1 MGHKRLLHTH
11 VRGREIHTET
21 STCTQGQS
29 LLWQNNI
36 QRRYAKAIYACHLFS
51 HKPKHSH
58 WWRWQRYAYVYCTV
72 LHTVDTPRTQPT
84 AHTPPP
90 RLPAPCQLTRC
101 AHPRPMLNPCA
112 HRCRPSLVP
121 TYYAAGLP
129 CAVVTILRVELLL
142 EPRLYTHGHGRA
154 RIPLWCH
161 AVFSLGVVK
170 HRLPHGTGCTGLQW
184 GLQPAATKCNTA
196 YSSGACRFL
205 SPSCSGMLAAAP
217 DAIERAACP
226 TGPTSSRE

>member
-1 MGHKRLLHTH
+1 MPCDMGHKRQLHTH
-11 VRGREIHTET
+11 VQGVVETHDKRHAQGHLPYPVAAPEIALCEGNTH
-21 STCTQGQS
+21 
-29 LLWQNNI
+29 
-36 QRRYAKAIYACHLFS
+36 AIFFL
-51 HKPKHSH
+51 KPKHSY
-58 WWRWQRYAYVYCTV
+58 WWRWQRYMYTV
-72 LHTVDTPRTQPT
+72 LYSTVDTPRTQPT
-84 AHTPPP
+84 ARTPPP

-101 AHPRPMLNPCA
+101 AHPRPMFNPCA

-129 CAVVTILRVELLL
+129 RAVLTILRVELLL

-184 GLQPAATKCNTA
+184 GLQPAATTSNTA